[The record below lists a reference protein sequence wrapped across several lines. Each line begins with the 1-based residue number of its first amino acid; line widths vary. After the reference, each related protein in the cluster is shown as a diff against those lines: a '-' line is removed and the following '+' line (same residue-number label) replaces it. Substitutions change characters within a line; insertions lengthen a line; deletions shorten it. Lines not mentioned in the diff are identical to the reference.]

1 MPRSGRLSGAFLRSA
16 SLGDN
21 DDLSDKKVLQTPS
34 GKSVNQL
41 YPRAKFKQRL
51 GRHDGKTASF
61 KHIGLGLRR
70 EPAKMGA
77 IHAPAIGQPPVAPE
91 KRKLQVDLSPQPV
104 SRIARFR
111 SRQYGKFELIG
122 LTAELWW
129 HRNDA

>member
-1 MPRSGRLSGAFLRSA
+1 MPPSGRLSGAFLRSA

-41 YPRAKFKQRL
+41 YPRAKFRKRL

-61 KHIGLGLRR
+61 KHIGVGLRR

-77 IHAPAIGQPPVAPE
+77 IHAPPIGQPPVAPE
-91 KRKLQVDLSPQPV
+91 KHKLQSIYCRSLFRESRDFGAGNMGNSNLS
-104 SRIARFR
+104 
-111 SRQYGKFELIG
+111 G
-122 LTAELWW
+122 
-129 HRNDA
+129 